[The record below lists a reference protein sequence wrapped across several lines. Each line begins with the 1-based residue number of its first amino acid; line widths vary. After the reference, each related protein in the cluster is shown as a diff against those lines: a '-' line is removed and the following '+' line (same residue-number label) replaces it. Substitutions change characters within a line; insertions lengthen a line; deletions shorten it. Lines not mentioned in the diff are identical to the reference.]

1 MMAEKIIRYIGFDDL
16 DEFKKTI
23 INYKIKS
30 KDNSSYVLIEKQ
42 LPNNIDSNLINDL
55 RTSVDDSCNIDKKQ
69 LENVLIKYNLPVS
82 RCRHISNISDIYKL
96 NEKNSNVNIF
106 INFIAKM
113 ITWIKDYKE
122 DVDYKIIYIGKIKK
136 HEVYFLILM
145 HLCGYFVSYFT
156 LEESDEFLRIRN
168 IDEYSILKKGK
179 QHMNEEAEE
188 LYNIVDNELNNTNED
203 VIEKRGRL
211 RINLERK
218 HENNNS
224 IKPITLAD
232 FVCEL
237 EDKKIDAF
245 FNGFIGDDSDEEI
258 YIQTLCRLK
267 EYLKKQYKVIE
278 VSNGIL
284 PLSNEEINL
293 VNDKVKGESE
303 RIKSYAG
310 LFRKYFN
317 EDIEFE
323 NIIKEFSLSN
333 KSNSVV
339 ENFTLKL
346 LIWSIRMKDFILSP
360 DKKAILYFGSIK
372 THEMYFLKLLK
383 SLKINIVY
391 ISPEENSDDKL
402 IKIAQLNI
410 CKGSRF
416 FNIKE
421 YPKKNVNEVRTSAY
435 KAEKQVDMIL
445 HNEETG
451 LYRPYQLN
459 SKEIST
465 VILRTTLE
473 EAFILW
479 KEEAKYRTG
488 FVNEGD
494 CVENPILFLKIDGVY
509 NDIDSYYDL
518 FLKMKSTNNTEV
530 VCGTNIYSNIYN
542 NQEYYGANYFFDSS
556 GNIIVDKLKE
566 SRYYKYKYLDKDVQN
581 AIIEKMGELIES
593 KYLLFNQ
600 DKDFRIRVL
609 LTILNLDEK
618 FIKMLQS
625 YNIGGEVPKIIFFNN
640 NKEQYTKEDAI
651 IIMFMV
657 LMGVD
662 IVILNPTG
670 YLNIEN
676 MIDENII
683 PKFKLETVN
692 YNLEI
697 PDRIKNKQDKKSF
710 FKRIFNI

>member
-82 RCRHISNISDIYKL
+82 RCRHICNISDIYKL

-113 ITWIKDYKE
+113 INWIKDYKE

-224 IKPITLAD
+224 IKQITLAD

-293 VNDKVKGESE
+293 VNDKVKGGSE
-303 RIKSYAG
+303 RIKSYVG
-310 LFRKYFN
+310 LFREYFN

-360 DKKAILYFGSIK
+360 DKKAVLYFGSIK
-372 THEMYFLKLLK
+372 THEMYFIKLLK

-421 YPKKNVNEVRTSAY
+421 YPKRNVNEVRTSAY

-479 KEEAKYRTG
+479 KEESKYRTG

-518 FLKMKSTNNTEV
+518 FVKMKSTNNTEV

-618 FIKMLQS
+618 FIKMIQS

-640 NKEQYTKEDAI
+640 NKDQYTKEDAI

>member
-1 MMAEKIIRYIGFDDL
+1 
-16 DEFKKTI
+16 
-23 INYKIKS
+23 
-30 KDNSSYVLIEKQ
+30 
-42 LPNNIDSNLINDL
+42 
-55 RTSVDDSCNIDKKQ
+55 
-69 LENVLIKYNLPVS
+69 
-82 RCRHISNISDIYKL
+82 
-96 NEKNSNVNIF
+96 
-106 INFIAKM
+106 
-113 ITWIKDYKE
+113 
-122 DVDYKIIYIGKIKK
+122 
-136 HEVYFLILM
+136 M

-224 IKPITLAD
+224 IKQITLAD

-303 RIKSYAG
+303 RIKSYVG

-360 DKKAILYFGSIK
+360 DKKAVLYFGSIK

-509 NDIDSYYDL
+509 NDIYSYYDL

-542 NQEYYGANYFFDSS
+542 NHEYYGANYFFDSS